1 MAGEVDVVV
10 ATNAFGM
17 GVDKPDVR
25 TVCHE
30 AVPGSIEAYY
40 QEAGRAGRDGKPA
53 RCMLFA
59 SARDKGLH
67 VFFIERSTV
76 EEPALKAVARALTG
90 SAAASG
96 EPPVAGSQ
104 AARFDVPVEQLARHA
119 GCDEEVVRAI
129 VGHLVRVGV
138 VQPSP
143 SSPDRVMGR
152 VTGAWDGRALAL
164 CKSAAQE
171 GTRAR
176 WRQYRSVWS
185 WVEGSSCRRAGI
197 LRHFGDRQAPAA
209 DGPCCDVCDPSLA
222 PPPPTLRGGSRA
234 GGQRQLAQRPV
245 APGDTAALDE
255 AIVEVVAL
263 ARPALGRTRAVE
275 VLRGGRSKVLLKHGW
290 DGLPHYGT
298 FGHLSGPS
306 VLERVDALLD
316 AGTLKSSGGHYPVLE
331 AA

>member
-1 MAGEVDVVV
+1 MDGAVDVVV

-17 GVDKPDVR
+17 GVDKADVR

-59 SARDKGLH
+59 SSRDKGLH

-76 EEPALKAVARALTG
+76 EEPALKAVARSLT
-90 SAAASG
+90 AAAD
-96 EPPVAGSQ
+96 EPAVAGGQ
-104 AARFDVPVEQLARHA
+104 AARFDVPVEQLARVA

-129 VGHLVRVGV
+129 VGHLARVGV

-143 SSPDRVMGR
+143 SSPDRVLGR
-152 VTGAWDGRALAL
+152 VSGVWDGRALAL
-164 CKSAAQE
+164 CRSAAQE

-176 WRQYRSVWS
+176 WRQYRAVWS
-185 WVEGSSCRRAGI
+185 WVEGSSCRREGI
-197 LRHFGDRQAPAA
+197 LRHFGDRNVPDA
-209 DGPCCDVCDPSLA
+209 DGPCCDVCDPGLA
-222 PPPPTLRGGSRA
+222 PRAPAAVA
-234 GGQRQLAQRPV
+234 GGERGPRQLAQRPAAAGDV
-245 APGDTAALDE
+245 AELDE

-263 ARPALGRTRAVE
+263 ARPSLGRTRAVE

-316 AGTLKSSGGHYPVLE
+316 AGTIKSSGGHYPVLE